1 MVSCPALNSRFSKL
15 LMQTCHTVFPEVASI
30 YNHFVAA
37 GVLLAVIEY
46 ATRRLWWATDLPP
59 NRHRLA
65 LRPAKQGARDGVT
78 NPNPAFES
86 QGPPSWASA
95 GVYVAPTTRAA
106 EGVPSMHGTKPGDG
120 LTERLLP

>member
-1 MVSCPALNSRFSKL
+1 
-15 LMQTCHTVFPEVASI
+15 MQMCHTVFPEVASI
-30 YNHFVAA
+30 YGHFVAA

-86 QGPPSWASA
+86 KGPPSWASTGVKPSWATA
-95 GVYVAPTTRAA
+95 GVNEAPTTRAA
-106 EGVPSMHGTKPGDG
+106 RPGDG
-120 LTERLLP
+120 LTEQLLP